1 MILRVSELQE
11 QATRFRNSCYTNDRL
26 LKCLGMGT
34 IADLLIEVNYSVY
47 EDFKY
52 NNINFEI

>member
-1 MILRVSELQE
+1 MVSELQE

-26 LKCLGMGT
+26 LKCPGMGT

-52 NNINFEI
+52 NNINFKI